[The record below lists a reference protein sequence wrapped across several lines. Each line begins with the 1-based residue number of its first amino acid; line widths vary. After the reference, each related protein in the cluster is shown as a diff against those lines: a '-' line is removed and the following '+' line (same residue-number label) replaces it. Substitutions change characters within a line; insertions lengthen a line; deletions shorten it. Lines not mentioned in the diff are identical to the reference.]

1 METFWDWKDKWL
13 GEYIEIWRE
22 IFVGAVIGLEID
34 NAKGFSDSQMLLFLL
49 CVVFNTIVLMNLL
62 LAVVGTVQ
70 GEVDGAKGQY
80 LHRMLVDEI
89 CTLQRIFFSPY
100 PSSNSSLMFMAKTK
114 GEGTDD

>member
-70 GEVDGAKGQY
+70 GEVDGAKG
-80 LHRMLVDEI
+80 
-89 CTLQRIFFSPY
+89 
-100 PSSNSSLMFMAKTK
+100 
-114 GEGTDD
+114 